1 VAWAG
6 VGIRLSALIAWMVV
20 FGRSYALRDA
30 AMAHR
35 DIESRANTGSLLLI
49 P

>member
-1 VAWAG
+1 MPRRQEEISRTYG
-6 VGIRLSALIAWMVV
+6 
-20 FGRSYALRDA
+20 LRDA

-35 DIESRANTGSLLLI
+35 DIESRSTVGSLLLL